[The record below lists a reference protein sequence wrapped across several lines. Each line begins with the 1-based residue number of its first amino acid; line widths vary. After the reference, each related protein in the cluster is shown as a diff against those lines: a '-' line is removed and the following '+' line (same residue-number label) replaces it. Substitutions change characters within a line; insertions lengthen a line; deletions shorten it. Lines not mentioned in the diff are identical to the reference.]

1 MVSSHLAGAVR
12 DAVKE
17 TRRSIWSGPLARV
30 GLVAFTDE
38 TVFQQLLRWHHF
50 YDKVHVG
57 SRAGA

>member
-38 TVFQQLLRWHHF
+38 TVFHQLLRWHHF
-50 YDKVHVG
+50 Y
-57 SRAGA
+57 